1 MNSQQVDDNHS
12 GKRLNLPEP
21 DPENITVLTRNLP
34 NTPILPWHHYD
45 SPWSEAQE
53 ENPDQS
59 GMTEESGEGGEE
71 ILTETSDKIPAEI
84 SDRTEPVNLDGEL
97 SQTEI
102 TDDPQPVLTQSPD
115 ELETIELE
123 EESESIDLVNSIPSF
138 PTKPLEEITLKA
150 GRMPISQEFLE
161 ISTEE
166 LEESQITQLKDE
178 SAEGNLENQVQL
190 ILTEELEE
198 SDTTQLNQEFTEVNL
213 KDQVQ
218 AVQTELIE
226 GVENCDSEDK
236 SSGSETTPENE
247 LKQLG

>member
-1 MNSQQVDDNHS
+1 
-12 GKRLNLPEP
+12 
-21 DPENITVLTRNLP
+21 
-34 NTPILPWHHYD
+34 
-45 SPWSEAQE
+45 
-53 ENPDQS
+53 
-59 GMTEESGEGGEE
+59 
-71 ILTETSDKIPAEI
+71 
-84 SDRTEPVNLDGEL
+84 
-97 SQTEI
+97 
-102 TDDPQPVLTQSPD
+102 
-115 ELETIELE
+115 
-123 EESESIDLVNSIPSF
+123 
-138 PTKPLEEITLKA
+138 
-150 GRMPISQEFLE
+150 QEFLE

-198 SDTTQLNQEFTEVNL
+198 LDTTQVNQEFSEVNL